1 MKLRSAIAAIFL
13 LVGTLACR
21 LSAPLVVSGTIADAD
36 GVPPALAFVA
46 LLSLEDYTLSAST
59 TTTDGHYRLEAP
71 GEQDYLLL
79 AIPLSGETAEGYN
92 LHGHTPQLARIP
104 AGSGD
109 VTHDFT
115 LIPCHDFILESY
127 DTEGALTLNDDWVG
141 LRFVDDTAGNATDDA
156 FIGIDKGEGTPAVPS
171 VCIPLGQTRRF
182 FVQWTLPDFGSVVLM
197 SDNDGAGY
205 AAGAQGGTVLNLS
218 HEMARTQINRLQDN
232 LAAYQTA
239 GYDVPPAVAAELAE
253 AESLLAEAA
262 AQTGAA
268 QAALSDRAA
277 SVALWALEELEQAR
291 AEQDIPRYRT
301 GGLTITVLDAA
312 GDPLPGAT
320 VVYTQTSHDF
330 LFGVFSSLENAGVE
344 GYELMQQAG
353 INYLTT
359 GFYWMETEPE
369 QNQIPWEYIDHGV
382 GVLNLAEMGFTLKA
396 HALLAFWDFGTPDYF
411 KAMDFDE
418 ANREVYEHIS
428 ALVERYR
435 DQIDTWNVI
444 NEAHGRG
451 AALDFS
457 RAEITTLTETGIRA
471 IREHDP
477 DARIIINDAFDWYG
491 EIRQM
496 TLLATGEADD
506 FTLSIPAYL
515 DQLAADGVDYDII
528 GQQLYNGGYSDIFAQ
543 WGLGDPSG
551 IPTWDLAHISALL
564 DRLGEYGR
572 PVHITE
578 QSVPST
584 WDPDWTQYG
593 AGWWRRHWNE
603 ETQAEFLRDFYTIA
617 FSKEQV
623 EAITWWDINDN
634 SFIFTGGLLD
644 SESNPKP
651 AYYALRDLIAGW
663 TTAGQGKTDAAG
675 QIAIRGYGGEYDMVV
690 THDDQAWRGT
700 VHVWEQQEGE
710 RVIQMSGD
718 VAIYHLPL
726 VNRET
731 SEVFPNLGGLKVSCR

>member
-1 MKLRSAIAAIFL
+1 MKLRLVIAAIFL
-13 LVGTLACR
+13 LIGTLACR
-21 LSAPLVVSGTIADAD
+21 LTAPLVVSGTIADAD

-46 LLSLEDYTLSAST
+46 LLSLEDYALSAST
-59 TTTDGHYRLEAP
+59 TTTDGHYQLEAP
-71 GEQDYLLL
+71 GGQDYLLL

-109 VTHDFT
+109 VTRDFT
-115 LIPCHDFILESY
+115 FIPCHDFILESY
-127 DTEGALTLNDDWVG
+127 DAEGALILNDDWAG
-141 LRFVDDTAGNATDDA
+141 LRFVEDTAGNATDDA

-171 VCIPLGQTRRF
+171 VCIPLNQTRRF
-182 FVQWTLPDFGSVVLM
+182 FVQWTLPNFGSVVLM
-197 SDNDGAGY
+197 ADNDGMGY
-205 AAGAQGGTVLNLS
+205 AAEAQGGTVLNLS
-218 HEMARTQINRLQDN
+218 HEMARTQINRLRDN

-239 GYDVPPAVAAELAE
+239 GYDVPPAVAADLAE
-253 AESLLAEAA
+253 AKSLLAEAA

-268 QAALSDRAA
+268 QAALSDQAA
-277 SVALWALEELEQAR
+277 SVALWALENLEQAR

-301 GGLTITVLDAA
+301 GGLTVTVLDAA

-369 QNQIPWEYIDHGV
+369 QDQIPWDYIDHGI
-382 GVLNLAEMGFTLKA
+382 GVLDLVEMGFTLKA
-396 HALLAFWDFGTPDYF
+396 HALLALWDFGTPDYF
-411 KAMDFDE
+411 KALGFDE

-428 ALVERYR
+428 ALVSRYR
-435 DQIDTWNVI
+435 DQIDIWNVI

-451 AALDFS
+451 AALDLT
-457 RAEITTLTETGIRA
+457 RAEITTLTQTGIRA

-477 DARIIINDAFDWYG
+477 DARIIINNAFDWYG

-496 TLLATGEADD
+496 TLLATGEVDD
-506 FTLSIPAYL
+506 FTLSVPAYL

-593 AGWWRRHWNE
+593 AGWWHHPWNE

-617 FSKEQV
+617 FSKEPV
-623 EAITWWDINDN
+623 EAITWW
-634 SFIFTGGLLD
+634 
-644 SESNPKP
+644 
-651 AYYALRDLIAGW
+651 
-663 TTAGQGKTDAAG
+663 
-675 QIAIRGYGGEYDMVV
+675 
-690 THDDQAWRGT
+690 
-700 VHVWEQQEGE
+700 
-710 RVIQMSGD
+710 
-718 VAIYHLPL
+718 
-726 VNRET
+726 
-731 SEVFPNLGGLKVSCR
+731 

>member
-1 MKLRSAIAAIFL
+1 MKLYFAIAVIFL

-21 LSAPLVVSGTIADAD
+21 LSAPLVVSGTVADAD

-59 TTTDGHYRLEAP
+59 TTTDGHYQLEAP
-71 GEQDYLLL
+71 GGQDYLLL
-79 AIPLSGETAEGYN
+79 AIPLSGETAGGYN

-115 LIPCHDFILESY
+115 LAPCHDFILESY
-127 DTEGALTLNDDWVG
+127 DAGGALMLNDDWIG
-141 LRFVDDTAGNATDDA
+141 LRFVDDTAGNATDHA

-171 VCIPLGQTRRF
+171 VCIPLNQTHRF

-205 AAGAQGGTVLNLS
+205 AADAQGGTVLNLS
-218 HEMARTQINRLQDN
+218 HEMARTQINRLRDN

-239 GYDVPPAVAAELAE
+239 GYDLPPAVAADLAE
-253 AESLLAEAA
+253 AESLLAQAA

-268 QAALSDRAA
+268 QAALSDQAA
-277 SVALWALEELEQAR
+277 SVALWALENLEQAR
-291 AEQDIPRYRT
+291 AEQDIPSYRT

-320 VVYTQTSHDF
+320 VAYTQTSHDF
-330 LFGVFSSLENAGVE
+330 LFGVFSSLENAGIA
-344 GYELMQQAG
+344 GYELMREAG
-353 INYLTT
+353 VNYVTA

-369 QNQIPWEYIDHGV
+369 QDEIPWARIDHEI
-382 GVLNLAEMGFTLKA
+382 GVLDLAEMGFTLKA
-396 HALLAFWDFGTPDYF
+396 HALLALWDFGTPDYF

-418 ANREVYEHIS
+418 ANHEVYEHIG

-451 AALDFS
+451 AALDFT

-496 TLLATGEADD
+496 TLLTTGKVDD
-506 FTLSIPAYL
+506 FTLSVPAYL
-515 DQLAADGVDYDII
+515 DQLAADGVDYDVI
-528 GQQLYNGGYSDIFAQ
+528 GQQLYDGGYVSLFAD
-543 WGLGDPSG
+543 WGLGDPMG
-551 IPTWDLAHISALL
+551 VTTWDLAHVSALL

-572 PVHITE
+572 PVHVTE

-584 WDPDWTQYG
+584 WDPEWAQVG
-593 AGWWRRHWNE
+593 AGWWHHPWDE

-644 SESNPKP
+644 AENNPKP
-651 AYYALRDLIAGW
+651 AYFALRDLIAGW
-663 TTAGQGKTDAAG
+663 TTAGQGETDATG
-675 QIAIRGYGGEYDMVV
+675 QIAIRGYGGEYEMVV
-690 THDDQAWRGT
+690 THDDQTWRGT

-718 VAIYHLPL
+718 VAIYLPL
-726 VNRET
+726 VNR
-731 SEVFPNLGGLKVSCR
+731 R